1 MKSRVLFKFRHT
13 FKRNLNWTENWC
25 TNYKKS
31 SLKFDVPFYK
41 MSSLHRALLFDVPL
55 LLGQCEQIKFLLY
68 YLSCLQNFIISI
80 SQIKI
85 FNPLLKKNKNTI
97 QPILKEHQFGLANL
111 FVSYPLFNREMRHCV
126 IEWGIPFFF

>member
-1 MKSRVLFKFRHT
+1 MIFGIFEVTQNYIYLVSFT
-13 FKRNLNWTENWC
+13 SANLLKLWTE
-25 TNYKKS
+25 KKNGTLLKYFWDIKFKYLS
-31 SLKFDVPFYK
+31 SFFPCL
-41 MSSLHRALLFDVPL
+41 
-55 LLGQCEQIKFLLY
+55 QCEQIKFLLY